1 MLTFQLRNLLTSD
14 TALHTRNST
23 AACWRDRCI
32 TINAKHTG
40 NARRSIAGGVDVALT
55 FFFNAL
61 LYKVH

>member
-1 MLTFQLRNLLTSD
+1 MFAFQLCDFLTGD
-14 TALHTRNST
+14 ATLHARNST
-23 AACWRDRCI
+23 AASWRDRCI
-32 TINAKHTG
+32 AINAKHTG